1 MAFEIVAFDLPVAF
15 AASPRVYAT
24 GVSYRSV
31 SAIVNRLPV
40 HVQFLGHVGLRPQ
53 ALLLLT
59 VGHEGRA
66 GVLRGVALGRFLLC
80 ERQPIRPQGVVIP
93 A

>member
-1 MAFEIVAFDLPVAF
+1 MAFDIVAFDFPVAF
-15 AASPRVYAT
+15 AASPKVYTT
-24 GVSYRSV
+24 GISYRLV

-40 HVQFLGHVGLRPQ
+40 HVQFLGHVGLCPQ
-53 ALLLLT
+53 ALLLLA
-59 VGHEGRA
+59 VGDEGRA

-80 ERQPIRPQGVVIP
+80 IRQPIRPQGVVIP